1 MTEPNMIVLYVTN
14 PTASATFYQNLL
26 GYAPVEASPTFVMFA
41 LKSGF
46 MLGLWAKHT
55 VEPVPTS
62 ANGASE
68 LVFAVENQQTV
79 DQVSKEWK
87 KRGLKIMQS
96 STTMDFDY
104 TFVAADLDG
113 HRLRV
118 FSPVQS

>member
-96 STTMDFDY
+96 PTTMDFGY

-118 FSPVQS
+118 FSHVQS

>member
-1 MTEPNMIVLYVTN
+1 MTEPNMIILYVTN

-96 STTMDFDY
+96 PTTMDFGY
-104 TFVAADLDG
+104 TFVAVDLDG

>member
-1 MTEPNMIVLYVTN
+1 MTEPNMIILYVTN

-68 LVFAVENQQTV
+68 LVFAIENQQTV

-87 KRGLKIMQS
+87 KRGLKIIQS
-96 STTMDFDY
+96 PTTMDFGY
-104 TFVAADLDG
+104 TFVAVDLDG

>member
-1 MTEPNMIVLYVTN
+1 MTEPNMIILYITN

-55 VEPVPTS
+55 VEPIPTS
-62 ANGASE
+62 DNGSSE
-68 LVFAVENQQTV
+68 LVFAIENQQTV

-87 KRGLKIMQS
+87 KRGLKIIQS
-96 STTMDFDY
+96 PTTMDFGY
-104 TFVAADLDG
+104 TFVAVDLDG

>member
-55 VEPVPTS
+55 VEPIPTS
-62 ANGASE
+62 DNGSSE
-68 LVFAVENQQTV
+68 LVFAIENQQTV

-87 KRGLKIMQS
+87 KRGLKIIQS
-96 STTMDFDY
+96 PTTMDFGY
-104 TFVAADLDG
+104 TFVAVDLDG

>member
-1 MTEPNMIVLYVTN
+1 MTEPNMIILYVTN

-55 VEPVPTS
+55 VEPIPTS
-62 ANGASE
+62 DNGSSE
-68 LVFAVENQQTV
+68 LVFAIENQQTV

-87 KRGLKIMQS
+87 KRGLKIIQS
-96 STTMDFDY
+96 PTTMDFGY
-104 TFVAADLDG
+104 TFVAVDLDG

>member
-26 GYAPVEASPTFVMFA
+26 GMPPVEASPTFVMFA
-41 LKSGF
+41 LKSGI

-55 VEPVPTS
+55 VEPIPTS

-96 STTMDFDY
+96 PTTMDFGY

>member
-1 MTEPNMIVLYVTN
+1 MTEPNMIILYVTN

-96 STTMDFDY
+96 PTTMDFGY

>member
-1 MTEPNMIVLYVTN
+1 MTEPNMVVLYVTN
-14 PTASATFYQNLL
+14 PTASATFYQNIL
-26 GYAPVEASPTFVMFA
+26 GMPPVEASPTFVMFA
-41 LKSGF
+41 LKSGI

-55 VEPVPTS
+55 VEPIPTS

-96 STTMDFDY
+96 PTTMDFGY

>member
-96 STTMDFDY
+96 PTTMDFGY

>member
-1 MTEPNMIVLYVTN
+1 MTEPNMIILYVTN

-26 GYAPVEASPTFVMFA
+26 GYAPVESSPTFVMFA

-96 STTMDFDY
+96 PTTMDFGY

>member
-1 MTEPNMIVLYVTN
+1 MTEPNMIILYVTN

-55 VEPVPTS
+55 VEPIPTS
-62 ANGASE
+62 DNGSSE
-68 LVFAVENQQTV
+68 LVFAIENQQTV

-96 STTMDFDY
+96 PTTMDFGY

>member
-1 MTEPNMIVLYVTN
+1 MTEPNMIILYVTN

-26 GYAPVEASPTFVMFA
+26 GYAPIEASPTFVMFA

-68 LVFAVENQQTV
+68 LVFAIENHQAV

-87 KRGLKIMQS
+87 KRGLKIIQS
-96 STTMDFDY
+96 PTTMDFGY
-104 TFVAADLDG
+104 TFVAVDLDG

>member
-1 MTEPNMIVLYVTN
+1 MTEPNMIILYVTN

-26 GYAPVEASPTFVMFA
+26 GYAPIEASPTFVMFA

-68 LVFAVENQQTV
+68 N
-79 DQVSKEWK
+79 
-87 KRGLKIMQS
+87 
-96 STTMDFDY
+96 
-104 TFVAADLDG
+104 
-113 HRLRV
+113 
-118 FSPVQS
+118 

>member
-1 MTEPNMIVLYVTN
+1 MTEPNMIILYVTN

-55 VEPVPTS
+55 VEPIPTS
-62 ANGASE
+62 DNGSSE
-68 LVFAVENQQTV
+68 LVFAIENQQTV

-96 STTMDFDY
+96 PTTMDFGY
-104 TFVAADLDG
+104 TFVAVDLDG

>member
-96 STTMDFDY
+96 PTTMDFGY
-104 TFVAADLDG
+104 TFVAVDLDG